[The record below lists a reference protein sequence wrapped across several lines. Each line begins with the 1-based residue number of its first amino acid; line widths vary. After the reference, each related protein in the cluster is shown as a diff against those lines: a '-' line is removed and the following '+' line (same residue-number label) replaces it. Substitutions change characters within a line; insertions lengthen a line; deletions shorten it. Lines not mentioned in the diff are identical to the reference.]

1 MSKDERLT
9 VRLPIELK
17 TKLEKL
23 SVQMNVS
30 VNDVIKFILFNY
42 LK

>member
-9 VRLPIELK
+9 VRLPQELK

-23 SVQMNVS
+23 SLQLNVS
-30 VNDVIKFILFNY
+30 VNDVIKFILFDY
-42 LK
+42 FK